1 MPFSDKD
8 FIVHDADAR
17 LETTLALL
25 KGSTSKQQ
33 QVSTTLAKN
42 IHFLMDGINEWQ

>member
-33 QVSTTLAKN
+33 VSTLAKN
-42 IHFLMDGINEWQ
+42 IHFLMNGINEWR